1 MIRIPFGRTMAALAA
16 TALLASCTGVP
27 DEIEAKADLGEFR
40 LGHLVVV
47 ADDATVGPL
56 SKSVSEEQWETIMD
70 AAMEERFGRY
80 DGGRFYHM
88 GVKIVGYV
96 VAAPGVPVL
105 ASPKSVLVV
114 VVNIWDDAEGVKLT
128 SEPKQITI
136 LEALTPE
143 GMIGSGLTM
152 SAEEQMTAMARIGAR
167 EIQQWLEE
175 NPEWFNK
182 PAVIDEAEPEDGL
195 RPLSEEA
202 GEAAVNAAAP

>member
-1 MIRIPFGRTMAALAA
+1 MIRIPFGRTVAALAT

-27 DEIEAKADLGEFR
+27 DEIEAMTDLGEFR

-56 SKSVSEEQWETIMD
+56 SKNVSEEQWETIMD
-70 AAMEERFGRY
+70 TALEERFGRY
-80 DGGRFYHM
+80 NGGRFYHM

-128 SEPKQITI
+128 SEPKQITV

-152 SAEEQMTAMARIGAR
+152 TAEEQMTALSRIAAR
-167 EIQQWLEE
+167 EIQQWMEE
-175 NPEWFNK
+175 SPEWFDK
-182 PAVIDEAEPEDGL
+182 PAVIDEAVADDGL
-195 RPLSEEA
+195 TPLSEEA
-202 GEAAVNAAAP
+202 GEAAVNASAS